1 MAKRFEA
8 NSIRNFYL
16 LFPKKHDKE
25 AKKKKNKKRTTSQG
39 KSESQTKAH

>member
-1 MAKRFEA
+1 MAKRFQA

-25 AKKKKNKKRTTSQG
+25 AKKKNKKRTTSQG